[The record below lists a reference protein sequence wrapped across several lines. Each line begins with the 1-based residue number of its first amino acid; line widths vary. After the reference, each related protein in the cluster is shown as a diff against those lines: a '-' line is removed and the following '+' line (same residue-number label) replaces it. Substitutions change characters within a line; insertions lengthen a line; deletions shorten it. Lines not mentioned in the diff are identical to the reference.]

1 MLESPPWQAL
11 GLLRSVSCEGSMELA
26 IEEAKLARLK
36 FNARADVQ
44 AAAALLQAAASLD
57 LHGEHDEAR
66 ELRRL
71 SHLCSR

>member
-1 MLESPPWQAL
+1 
-11 GLLRSVSCEGSMELA
+11 MELA

-44 AAAALLQAAASLD
+44 AAAALLEAAASLD

-66 ELRRL
+66 DLRRL